1 MVASIISFPYLRN
14 QLAKAL
20 INDAARTNSLN
31 TPISNSLGYGIVPI
45 DINDIISSN
54 DDEIKFVLTGTTQNQ
69 VTNTYN
75 LPVPVVDNKHPYKAR
90 ASLVYFTLCD
100 RAQGLTTLVVNL
112 SLNLE
117 DLIPKIHLANQK
129 SKI

>member
-69 VTNTYN
+69 VTN
-75 LPVPVVDNKHPYKAR
+75 KYKFNFII
-90 ASLVYFTLCD
+90 V
-100 RAQGLTTLVVNL
+100 
-112 SLNLE
+112 
-117 DLIPKIHLANQK
+117 
-129 SKI
+129 